1 MATRFYFSPTVIP
14 SAGVTPA
21 FAAWTR
27 TTEGVRRVMKTAKPG
42 DAMTNLTAW
51 ANTSPAANASA
62 LFVQFTSDPL
72 PAGIAFAT
80 TDTIKCYIRAQ
91 ESATND
97 NVNRQPIC
105 LKVVSYDGGTIR
117 STLKALGHIG
127 PNTTEWINGT
137 LTSKTWADGD
147 TLDANYT
154 TVDGDRLVLEI
165 GGQVD
170 ATGGT
175 SVTGTISIGS
185 NSATDIAENETVTA
199 ANNPWFEISRT
210 FTMRVNSLPVWQVP
224 WRRWLVRGARRTA

>member
-1 MATRFYFSPTVIP
+1 MATRFYFSPTALPGNNVQ
-14 SAGVTPA
+14 PA

-27 TTEGVRRVMKTAKPG
+27 TTEGIRRTMKTTKPG
-42 DAMTNLTAW
+42 DAMSSLTAW

-62 LFVQFTSDPL
+62 LFVQFVSDPL

-80 TDTIKCYIRAQ
+80 TDTIKCYIRAN

-97 NVNRQPIC
+97 NINRQPIC
-105 LKVVSYDGGTIR
+105 VKIVNFSGDTIQ

-127 PNTTEWINGT
+127 PNTTEWVNGT

-154 TVDGDRLVLEI
+154 TVDGDRLVVEI

-175 SVTGTISIGS
+175 TVTGTISIGS

-210 FTMRVNSLPVWQVP
+210 FSMRVNSMPVWQNP
-224 WRRWLVRGARRTA
+224 TRRWLINQRRMP

>member
-14 SAGVTPA
+14 PAGVQPA

-27 TTEGVRRVMKTAKPG
+27 TTEGVRLVMKTTKPG
-42 DAMTNLTAW
+42 DAMASLT
-51 ANTSPAANASA
+51 TFGSTGPAANDSS
-62 LFVQFTSDPL
+62 LFVQFVSDPL
-72 PAGIAFAT
+72 PSGIAFAT
-80 TDTIKCYIRAQ
+80 TDTIKCFIRAM

-97 NVNRQPIC
+97 NINRQPIC

-117 STLKALGHIG
+117 ATLKALGHYG
-127 PNTTEWINGT
+127 PNTTEWVSGT

-165 GGQVD
+165 GGQVSSS
-170 ATGGT
+170 GGV
-175 SVTGTISIGS
+175 SVVGTISIGS
-185 NSATDIAENETVTA
+185 NSGTDIAENETVTA

-210 FTMRVNSLPVWQVP
+210 FTMRVNSMPVWQVP
-224 WRRWLVRGARRTA
+224 WRRWLVNQRRMP